1 MAAHRAA
8 RAGRDFLRNSAGT
21 PCASPAQ
28 ATSRRA
34 PLPPAPAAT
43 AGPAPPRPAGSGQR
57 ACFVSAVKTRGLLG
71 VKPPCPAGARAGGD
85 HAAGHVTARRR
96 RSPERSAGRA
106 LGPAGPATRHRPL
119 AARAQRLTG
128 AGEDVRDRGRGD
140 PPRGQHQGRGGDLRL
155 PHRSTPQYRERGS
168 AHRFL
173 PRTLSPQARAE

>member
-28 ATSRRA
+28 AASRRA
-34 PLPPAPAAT
+34 PLPPAPVAT

-96 RSPERSAGRA
+96 RSLSGAQDARSARRA
-106 LGPAGPATRHRPL
+106 L
-119 AARAQRLTG
+119 
-128 AGEDVRDRGRGD
+128 
-140 PPRGQHQGRGGDLRL
+140 PPGTA
-155 PHRSTPQYRERGS
+155 PW
-168 AHRFL
+168 
-173 PRTLSPQARAE
+173 PRVLSV